1 MHAFIRFKCSAI
13 GLEVEKYRWFMSWLM
28 ISNSI
33 SKEFRN
39 WGLEECKKKLFML
52 HADLSDRRI
61 KNYDG
66 ITHFITFDVGMPPW
80 VKDHIHKCLKRT
92 ERRIYLVCFTP
103 ETVLKRDYGYLDNDF
118 LFKIPVRMTGG
129 EGKTAIGVRINSIP
143 EKQKRIRRSK
153 IGVLGTDKYD
163 CSKLRVPRPVDYEM
177 QVSPGPD
184 VSEDV

>member
-1 MHAFIRFKCSAI
+1 MDRIFDAMEEHMGLNSGSVLADGGAGLGLIVMHAFIRFKCSAI

-103 ETVLKRDYGYLDNDF
+103 ETVLKRD
-118 LFKIPVRMTGG
+118 
-129 EGKTAIGVRINSIP
+129 
-143 EKQKRIRRSK
+143 
-153 IGVLGTDKYD
+153 
-163 CSKLRVPRPVDYEM
+163 
-177 QVSPGPD
+177 
-184 VSEDV
+184 